1 MERIVTNTFMF
12 ENGERYCH
20 IIDKKTGEPLY
31 DPTLYI
37 TTRVRNRSESINTME
52 AVAGSLALLYRFLF
66 LRGIDIRERIATL
79 QFLALNEIDD
89 LADFASKN
97 FKNKRTTSLH
107 ERSIVK
113 EPTKY
118 FRLTVIFNYLEW
130 LCEVHTIGT
139 KRKDNQKMM
148 DSFIDKLKNKRPSN
162 EDRYKNQIPEKTLSR
177 EQLDILFEVVR
188 PSSALNPF
196 ADEVQ
201 SRNRLI
207 ILLLFSF
214 GIRAGE
220 LLNLRIRD
228 IDFSSGMIA
237 IKRRPDDK
245 FDPRVNQPL
254 VKTCERVFSVG
265 NSLMAELFNYITQD
279 RRNVKNSKG
288 NDFLFITY
296 KKGYS
301 QGKPLSFSAYHK
313 IINMISETSPELAE
327 LTGHK
332 LRHTWNYEFS
342 SLVDG
347 MDETFSEEKEE
358 QIRSYLMGWKTGSG
372 TAQIY
377 NRRHLVEEAHKTS
390 LAMQNQLMEGYI
402 NE

>member
-20 IIDKKTGEPLY
+20 VIDKKTGEPLY

-52 AVAGSLALLYRFLF
+52 AVAGSLALLYRFF
-66 LRGIDIRERIATL
+66 SLRRIDIRERIATL

-130 LCEVHTIGT
+130 LCEVNAIGT
-139 KRKDNQKMM
+139 KSKDNQKMM

-188 PSSALNPF
+188 PGSELNPF

-228 IDFSSGMIA
+228 IDFSSGRIV

-254 VKTCERVFSVG
+254 VKTCERMFSVG
-265 NSLMAELFNYITQD
+265 NALMAELFNYITQD
-279 RRNVKNSKG
+279 RRNVKNSKD